1 MRHRRGFN
9 RLIEPQQELVKANK
23 HLKALN
29 REVGRFVGSQ
39 AYQLGKS
46 TATGKDGTIYGTIYV
61 KSCRPEPDSI
71 PLMVEAVCS
80 DLRSVLDHILLQ
92 LWDKKDPNKHKPV
105 SFPICDTKS
114 CFENVAPEHI
124 GDLPLEQ
131 QAIFESVQ
139 PYNRENSFL
148 SILREL
154 SSADRHRL
162 NPVVSTTSIIDQLK
176 FKGMVSPGGK
186 FRIITGQSGPLVLET
201 GTELMRVPLE
211 EFVGDFNVS
220 PKFKYWQVFGKFPK
234 IAEGLPVVKT
244 LTAVRDEVKYVL
256 GQFRPLLKG

>member
-1 MRHRRGFN
+1 M
-9 RLIEPQQELVKANK
+9 IEPQQELVKANK

-29 REVGRFVGSQ
+29 RDVGRFVGSQ

-46 TATGKDGTIYGTIYV
+46 TVTGKDGTKYGTIYV
-61 KSCRPEPDSI
+61 KSCRPIPDDI
-71 PLMVEAVCS
+71 ALMVGEVCS
-80 DLRSVLDHILLQ
+80 DLRSVLDHILFQ
-92 LWDKKDPNKHKPV
+92 LWDKEDPNKHKPA

-114 CFENVAPEHI
+114 CFENGAPEHI

-131 QAIFESVQ
+131 RAIFESVQ
-139 PYNRENSFL
+139 PYERGNSFL

-154 SSADRHRL
+154 SSADKHRL
-162 NPVVSTTSIIDQLK
+162 NPVVSTTTIIDQLK
-176 FKGMVSPGGK
+176 FKGMVSPAGK
-186 FRIITGQSGPLVLET
+186 FRIITGQSDPLVLET

-220 PKFKYWQVFGKFPK
+220 PKFKYWQVFGRFPE
-234 IAEGLPVVKT
+234 IADGLPVLKT

-256 GQFRPLLKG
+256 EQFKPFLRG